1 MAHATHAFCCC
12 ELLPRAHAS
21 ATTAQV
27 WDPAVVSALDMLALN
42 KNAPCFVLLLDV
54 LKAKELTA
62 MDYGFLES
70 GKSDPYTLTPALCS
84 SVATA
89 L

>member
-1 MAHATHAFCCC
+1 M
-12 ELLPRAHAS
+12 
-21 ATTAQV
+21 
-27 WDPAVVSALDMLALN
+27 SALDMLALN